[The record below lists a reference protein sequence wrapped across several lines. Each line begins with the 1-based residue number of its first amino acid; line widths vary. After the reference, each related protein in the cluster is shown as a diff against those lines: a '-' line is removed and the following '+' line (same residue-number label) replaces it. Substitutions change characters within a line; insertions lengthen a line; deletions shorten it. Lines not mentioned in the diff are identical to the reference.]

1 MVVQM
6 RIANIELVELFE
18 KGVPLTM
25 KSGFVWVGIFLRMGF
40 EGSKAGSRPNVFLL
54 LPADQ
59 NEYELSATAPI
70 PSLSAS
76 HHDDHGLTF

>member
-25 KSGFVWVGIFLRMGF
+25 KSGFV
-40 EGSKAGSRPNVFLL
+40 
-54 LPADQ
+54 
-59 NEYELSATAPI
+59 
-70 PSLSAS
+70 
-76 HHDDHGLTF
+76 